1 MPPMG
6 NFQITSTTVDYY
18 CGRFYH
24 IAVVEEQ
31 TRQRIEEYIEA
42 HDGVIRT
49 IEFQRAGLHNSYLTT
64 LADQGRIVRVKAGLY
79 VASEA
84 QTVSGFF
91 EVQLAL
97 PSAVIC
103 LASALAYYD
112 LTTYE
117 PPSVQV
123 AIPRG
128 DRTKPPIF
136 PPTRQFSFSCVR
148 HELGVV
154 TVEMEGRAIKIYDR
168 EKVICDAIRFRRTL
182 GQDVVNEAIRN
193 YLQGPD
199 TNVDRVM
206 EYSRR
211 LRDEGPVRTHLK
223 ISA

>member
-1 MPPMG
+1 M
-6 NFQITSTTVDYY
+6 IESATVDYY
-18 CGRFYH
+18 CGIFYH
-24 IAVVEEQ
+24 LPVMEKQ
-31 TRQRIEEYIEA
+31 TRQRIEEYLEA
-42 HDGVIRT
+42 HAGVIRT
-49 IEFQRAGLHNSYLTT
+49 IEFQQAGLHNSYLTI
-64 LADQGRIVRVKAGLY
+64 LADQGRIVRIKPGLY

-84 QTVSGFF
+84 QTPSGFF

-97 PSAVIC
+97 PSAVVC
-103 LASALAYYD
+103 LASALACYD

-128 DRTKPPIF
+128 DRIKPPTF
-136 PPTRQFSFSCVR
+136 PPTRLFSFGGTR

-154 TVEMEGRAIKIYDR
+154 TVELEGRAIKIYDR
-168 EKVICDAIRFRRTL
+168 EKTICDTVRFRRTL

-193 YLQGPD
+193 YLQGPE
-199 TNVDRVM
+199 TNVDRIM

-211 LRDEGPVRTHLK
+211 LRDEGPVRTHLR